1 MAGISVS
8 KDGITVKPIK
18 LSGVNQVKAKHRG
31 ISVDI
36 ENDVLKLEVP
46 DCFDK
51 VTVNYNGK
59 EEVVGSG
66 SYIFK

>member
-1 MAGISVS
+1 MAGIKVS

-18 LSGVNQVKAKHRG
+18 VSGINQVKANHRG

-36 ENDVLKLEVP
+36 ENDVLKLEIP

-66 SYIFK
+66 RYIFK